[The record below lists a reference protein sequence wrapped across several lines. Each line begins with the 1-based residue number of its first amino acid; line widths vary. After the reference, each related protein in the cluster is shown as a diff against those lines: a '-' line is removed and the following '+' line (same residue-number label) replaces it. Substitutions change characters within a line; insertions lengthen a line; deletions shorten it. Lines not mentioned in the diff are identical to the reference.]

1 MVRAAASGVIDYT
14 RADPKDINW
23 RMRHQLLLTEVQR
36 RDSCQFLE
44 AAQRDWLAYVSHGR
58 LLETSFDEV
67 KDGSNNILTRIRDH
81 ILPWEAAAKTEEQP
95 YTINGEDAAIVQ
107 RYRDFE
113 NKLKIENGQP

>member
-36 RDSCQFLE
+36 REACHFLE

-58 LLETSFDEV
+58 LLETSFDAV
-67 KDGSNNILTRIRDH
+67 KAGSAATLTRIRDL
-81 ILPWEAAAKTEEQP
+81 ILPWATAAKTEEQP
-95 YTINGEDAAIVQ
+95 DTINGADAAIIQ